1 MRIDIRGA
9 DVWATVK
16 GQRPPAEIV
25 VRGVGKQF
33 REFIY
38 PGPDD
43 KFGSEDDLT

>member
-1 MRIDIRGA
+1 
-9 DVWATVK
+9 VK
-16 GQRPPAEIV
+16 GLRPPAEIV

-43 KFGSEDDLT
+43 NSAAKTI